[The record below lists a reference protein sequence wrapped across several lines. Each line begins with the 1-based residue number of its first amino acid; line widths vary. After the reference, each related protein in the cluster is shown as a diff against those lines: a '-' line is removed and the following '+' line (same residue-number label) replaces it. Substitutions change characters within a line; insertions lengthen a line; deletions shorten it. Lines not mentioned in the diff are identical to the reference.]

1 LLIQWTGWSDLKK
14 PLGEESEG
22 LFRGLVQECL
32 GLIEKNEMFL
42 IHCSAGIGRT
52 GTLGTVIDSL
62 RCAEK
67 YKELSVFEIVENLR
81 KHRMYCV
88 QTFEQYRFV
97 YQELKRYFSS

>member
-1 LLIQWTGWSDLKK
+1 MKK
-14 PLGEESEG
+14 PLGEDSEK
-22 LFRGLVQECL
+22 LFRGLVEMCL
-32 GLIEKNEMFL
+32 RLIEKNEMFL

-52 GTLGTVIDSL
+52 GTLGTVVDSM

-67 YKELSVFEIVENLR
+67 HKALSVFEIVENLR